1 MARKKKNT
9 ETNLPLVTP
18 VNEPKEVEFT
28 VDTGIKDEVKKLT
41 EAVDKLTLIVCRMEN
56 RLNGFTGGY
65 N

>member
-1 MARKKKNT
+1 MARKKNT

-28 VDTGIKDEVKKLT
+28 VETGIKDEVKKLT
-41 EAVDKLTLIVCRMEN
+41 EAVDKLTLIVCRLEN
-56 RLNGFTGGY
+56 RLNMFGGGY

>member
-1 MARKKKNT
+1 MARKKNT
-9 ETNLPLVTP
+9 DTTLPLVTP

-41 EAVDKLTLIVCRMEN
+41 EAVDKLTLIVCRMAN
-56 RLNGFTGGY
+56 RLNMFGGGY

>member
-1 MARKKKNT
+1 MRKKVQKNT

-41 EAVDKLTLIVCRMEN
+41 EAVDKLTLIVCRLEN
-56 RLNGFTGGY
+56 RLNRFGGGY
-65 N
+65 

>member
-1 MARKKKNT
+1 MARKKKVE

-18 VNEPKEVEFT
+18 VDEPKAVEFT
-28 VDTGIKDEVKKLT
+28 VETGIKDEVKKLT

-56 RLNGFTGGY
+56 RLNMFGGGY

>member
-1 MARKKKNT
+1 MARKKNT
-9 ETNLPLVTP
+9 DTTLPLVTP

-28 VDTGIKDEVKKLT
+28 VDAGIKDEVKKLT
-41 EAVDKLTLIVCRMEN
+41 EAVDKLTLIVCRLEN